1 MKDKNIIRILGIT
14 LIVLFLSLYIT
25 QMSGY
30 YEYTESKKTTLTE
43 DAIKRFEADVSAGKK
58 INAKDYL
65 SEEKNYNNN
74 LSHIGMKI
82 SNYIEKGFNKIMNS
96 IFQEVNKAVNS

>member
-1 MKDKNIIRILGIT
+1 MKGKNIIKILGIT
-14 LIVLFLSLYIT
+14 LIVLFLSLYIA

-43 DAIKRFEADVSAGKK
+43 DAIKRFEEDVSAGKK
-58 INAKDYL
+58 ISAKNYL

>member
-1 MKDKNIIRILGIT
+1 
-14 LIVLFLSLYIT
+14 
-25 QMSGY
+25 MSGY

-65 SEEKNYNNN
+65 LEEKNYNNN
-74 LSHIGMKI
+74 LSHMGMKI

-96 IFQEVNKAVNS
+96 IFQEVNKAVNN

>member
-1 MKDKNIIRILGIT
+1 MKGKNIIKILGIT
-14 LIVLFLSLYIT
+14 LIVLFLSLYIA

-43 DAIKRFEADVSAGKK
+43 DAIKRFEADISAGKK

-65 SEEKNYNNN
+65 SEEKKYNNN
-74 LSHIGMKI
+74 LSHMGMKI

>member
-1 MKDKNIIRILGIT
+1 MKGKNVIKILGIT
-14 LIVLFLSLYIT
+14 LIVLFLSLYIA

-43 DAIKRFEADVSAGKK
+43 DAIKRFEADISAGKK

-65 SEEKNYNNN
+65 SEEKKYNNN
-74 LSHIGMKI
+74 LSHMGMKI

>member
-1 MKDKNIIRILGIT
+1 
-14 LIVLFLSLYIT
+14 
-25 QMSGY
+25 MSGY
-30 YEYTESKKTTLTE
+30 YEYTESKKSTLTE
-43 DAIKRFEADVSAGKK
+43 DAIKRFEEDVSAGKK
-58 INAKDYL
+58 ISAKDYL

-96 IFQEVNKAVNS
+96 IFQEVNKAVNT